1 MAMSKAQK
9 RNYAKTKDEE
19 SRAKWFANLATGIEG
34 DSLPWRKP
42 WKPQAGGTSCMPIN
56 FASKRA
62 YRGGNIVSLWVRAMC
77 EGWDDL
83 RFGTRNQLKNA
94 GYSIKGL
101 TNDVGATI
109 KLFKPTVWEKKKEDG
124 ETEKR
129 QGMVLRW
136 YTVFCVEQCE
146 DYVAPVPDETDDDV
160 EVMPESE
167 MMELFQQYVDSQ
179 SSLTFK
185 RAGGQAYYRS
195 SDDQI
200 VLPPHESFTDPVGEV
215 MTAMHEASHST
226 GYSTRLNRPLG
237 NGFGSQAYA
246 YEELIAELS
255 SLIVTLTLG
264 GEFKPGI
271 VAEENANS
279 VAYLQSWLKACKEQ
293 DKALD
298 KAFSDAQKSA
308 DFILATLEGDEQ

>member
-9 RNYAKTKDEE
+9 RNYAKTKDDEA
-19 SRAKWFANLATGIEG
+19 RAKWFDNLAKGIEG
-34 DSLPWRKP
+34 DALPWRKP
-42 WKPQAGGTSCMPIN
+42 WKPSSTGTSCMPIN

-62 YRGGNIVSLWVRAMC
+62 YRGGNVVSLWIAGMTND
-77 EGWDDL
+77 WNDL
-83 RFGTRNQLKNA
+83 RFGTRKQLMDA

-101 TNDVGATI
+101 TNDKGTTVQ
-109 KLFKPTVWEKKKEDG
+109 LFKPTVWETKNDDGEIEKKKSY
-124 ETEKR
+124 
-129 QGMVLRW
+129 VIRW
-136 YTVFCVEQCE
+136 FTVFCVEQCE
-146 DYVAPVPDETDDDV
+146 DYVAPMPDETEEV

-167 MMELFQQYVDSQ
+167 MMELFRQYVDSQ
-179 SSLTFK
+179 SSLSLK
-185 RAGGQAYYRS
+185 RGGGQAFYS
-195 SDDQI
+195 SGDDHIQ
-200 VLPPHESFTDPVGEV
+200 LPPHESFTDPVGEV

-226 GYSTRLNRPLG
+226 GYSTRLNRKLG
-237 NGFGSQAYA
+237 NGFGSQEYA

-264 GEFKPGI
+264 GEFKPGL

-293 DKALD
+293 DKALN

-308 DFILATLEGDEQ
+308 DYILATLEGDAQ